1 MLLFFVKRLV
11 SAVVLTVAVTALSFV
26 LLFRNGTN
34 IARMILGPEATAAG
48 VRQKV
53 SELGLDKP
61 VLGQYFHWLITFVSG
76 RGLGASYYTSE
87 PVTQMLGNRIP
98 VTLSI
103 IVGGFLLI
111 AILSVL
117 IGVLAAV
124 RGGWIDRLLQFMAVL
139 GYAVPSFLIA
149 LILIIIFALDLH
161 LFPATGY
168 VALTTSASGWA
179 LSLVLPVAAVVIGG
193 VGGSAQQF
201 RGTVS
206 DVLKQDFVRTLR
218 SRGIPGWQVVGR
230 HVLRNA
236 AGPGL
241 ITLGLH
247 AIGML
252 GAVVVIEQ
260 VFSLPGVGNLIVTS
274 ALDGDVPVVMGCVLF
289 TVIVVMVVNLITD
302 LANAWLN
309 PKERTS

>member
-1 MLLFFVKRLV
+1 VWLFFLKRLV
-11 SAVVLTVAVTALSFV
+11 SAVVLTIAVTLVSFV
-26 LLFRNGTN
+26 LLFHNGTS
-34 IARMILGPEATAAG
+34 IARMVLGPDATSAG
-48 VRQKV
+48 VQQKV
-53 SELGLDKP
+53 EQLGLDKP
-61 VLGQYFHWLITFVSG
+61 VLGQYFSWLFTFLSG
-76 RGLGASYYTSE
+76 GGLGSSYYTSQ
-87 PVTQMLGNRIP
+87 PVTQMLSNRIP

-103 IVGGFLLI
+103 IILGFILI
-111 AILSVL
+111 AIISVI

-149 LILIIIFALDLH
+149 LGLILLFAINLKI
-161 LFPATGY
+161 FPATGY
-168 VALTTSASGWA
+168 VPFTTSPSAWA
-179 LSLVLPVAAVVIGG
+179 LSLTLPVAAVVIGG
-193 VGGSAQQF
+193 IGGSAQQF

-206 DVLKQDFVRTLR
+206 DVLRQDFVRTLR
-218 SRGIPGWQVVGR
+218 SRGIPEWQVVGR

-247 AIGML
+247 AIGMI
-252 GAVVVIEQ
+252 GAVVIIEQ

-274 ALDGDVPVVMGCVLF
+274 ALGGDIPVVMGCVLF
-289 TVIVVMVVNLITD
+289 TVIVVTVVNLITD

-309 PKERTS
+309 PKERTA